1 MARPSPPP
9 APWWRAE
16 YVGVENVA
24 AFIDL
29 NGVTD
34 EGDLH
39 DVESVATVV
48 DPVGNYDAALET
60 VTALVRL

>member
-1 MARPSPPP
+1 MARPSPLRTLV
-9 APWWRAE
+9 AR
-16 YVGVENVA
+16 GVCGSENVA

>member
-1 MARPSPPP
+1 MARPSPPRTHHP
-9 APWWRAE
+9 PPQTPTQ
-16 YVGVENVA
+16 NHPP
-24 AFIDL
+24 
-29 NGVTD
+29 NNHQNPHTD